1 MIPDGFFWNQ
11 ADLENHHWLNHELVS
26 ILAFDPSG
34 IPQPIGTGFII
45 SHSGSRATVCTAA
58 HNLIAIRNLQ
68 NPNPPHHSSALPMFL
83 PKPSPLRIDGDKV
96 RAVCFN
102 GVGVEMAFVEWAVWD
117 RSSDIANVGVR
128 TQDGTAA
135 DFFVTCFL
143 LDDSLP
149 SVGDTVMAMGY
160 EGMAITDFQRIGTG
174 QKYELVRRLL
184 LREGRIS
191 AVYPDGHELCRA
203 PCVVTTIPMFP
214 GMSGGPVALGG
225 NSRQEMKPFGVIS
238 HDPNDG
244 RNKYDRSLEGYSVV
258 PLVRPEIQVLGDKKQ
273 MARLK
278 FGDYETVGLT
288 VGPTGSDLGA

>member
-1 MIPDGFFWNQ
+1 
-11 ADLENHHWLNHELVS
+11 
-26 ILAFDPSG
+26 
-34 IPQPIGTGFII
+34 
-45 SHSGSRATVCTAA
+45 
-58 HNLIAIRNLQ
+58 
-68 NPNPPHHSSALPMFL
+68 MFL